1 MKVKSV
7 KRLDQPTTIIPKSAT
22 PLITSTGVLIGVYY
36 TPVKPHQ
43 MTQEDEFWQAVLL
56 GIEGEYSIRRV
67 ARFMSYAFLVLALMF
82 TTYWKVKEASA

>member
-1 MKVKSV
+1 
-7 KRLDQPTTIIPKSAT
+7 
-22 PLITSTGVLIGVYY
+22 LITSTGVLIGVYY
-36 TPVKPHQ
+36 TPVKPCE

-82 TTYWKVKEASA
+82 TTYWKVKEAT

>member
-1 MKVKSV
+1 
-7 KRLDQPTTIIPKSAT
+7 
-22 PLITSTGVLIGVYY
+22 
-36 TPVKPHQ
+36 

-56 GIEGEYSIRRV
+56 GIEGEYSIRRI